1 MRACGHQSLHCS
13 RWWHHTPS
21 KPTDNKGD
29 QPTTPTIPA
38 QPDHGNA
45 SISGQAGHKPATSD
59 NGTQNGNNNGINN
72 GTQNGNGNKTVNTN
86 VTDNSQNNKQ
96 ALPQTGNT
104 KNDAA
109 VAGLG
114 LASLLAMLGLGG
126 LKKKR
131 N

>member
-1 MRACGHQSLHCS
+1 MLLE
-13 RWWHHTPS
+13 
-21 KPTDNKGD
+21 
-29 QPTTPTIPA
+29 
-38 QPDHGNA
+38 HG
-45 SISGQAGHKPATSD
+45 
-59 NGTQNGNNNGINN
+59 GNQVDN

>member
-1 MRACGHQSLHCS
+1 NG
-13 RWWHHTPS
+13 
-21 KPTDNKGD
+21 
-29 QPTTPTIPA
+29 
-38 QPDHGNA
+38 
-45 SISGQAGHKPATSD
+45 D
-59 NGTQNGNNNGINN
+59 NG
-72 GTQNGNGNKTVNTN
+72 
-86 VTDNSQNNKQ
+86 QNNKQ

-114 LASLLAMLGLGG
+114 LAGLLAMLGLGG